1 MLTETHTFSRSSVR
15 RSYVLWTL
23 HYWLNSH
30 AYASLLLPSPYMP
43 QYFSPSSVLTDSHVF
58 PFTATC
64 MFFECCAIGLLSCWR
79 FLSSFLINRMY
90 MLAIHYWFDLML
102 TFSCVFL
109 FAGSPCL
116 ESIIDLI
123 LMLTFSLVFSYNS
136 LYVLGN
142 HYWFDLI
149 LTVSLVFSYNRMYVL
164 GIIYWFDRMLTV
176 SLVFSYS
183 QVVRALNFIIDL
195 ISCRL
200 FLLRFSTN
208 SLYVLRILYWYH
220 LMLTVSLVFPY

>member
-123 LMLTFSLVFSYNS
+123 LMLTFSLVFSYN
-136 LYVLGN
+136 
-142 HYWFDLI
+142 
-149 LTVSLVFSYNRMYVL
+149 RMYVL

-208 SLYVLRILYWYH
+208 SLYVLGILYWYH
-220 LMLTVSLVFPY
+220 LMLTVSLAFPY